1 MSKLR
6 LYHGS
11 ATLVRSPNLALCKP
25 HNDYGRGFYCTR
37 ELELAREWACQQGRD
52 GFANAYAI
60 DVDGL
65 EILDLSSGRFC
76 MLHWLAILVEHRIFR
91 ITAPTMKQGS
101 RWLHER
107 FSVDLSNADI
117 VTGYRADDSYFS
129 FARAFLRNE
138 ITLEQLERAMRLGKL
153 GKQHMIRSERAFE
166 ALEFESAEPVDSAIY
181 WSKRA
186 ARDDQARMEFQA
198 IASEGALTR
207 EGISDFK
214 PPLYIST
221 LMTMGEDDLHACLR

>member
-1 MSKLR
+1 MSVLH

-11 ATLVRSPNLALCKP
+11 ASLVQSPRLDLCKP

-37 ELELAREWACQQGRD
+37 DLELAREWACQQGRD

-60 DVDGL
+60 EADEL
-65 EILDLSSGRFC
+65 EILDLSGSEYS
-76 MLHWLAILVEHRIFR
+76 MLHWLAVLTEHRIFR
-91 ITAPTMKQGS
+91 VSAPTMKQGS
-101 RWLHER
+101 RWLRER
-107 FSVDLSNADI
+107 FSVGLSNADI

-166 ALEFESAEPVDSAIY
+166 ALEFESAEPADSAIY
-181 WSKRA
+181 WARRA
-186 ARDDQARMEFQA
+186 ARDEQARADFQA
-198 IASEGALTR
+198 IASEAAVAR
-207 EGISDFK
+207 ADDDDSRAS
-214 PPLYIST
+214 LYIST
-221 LMTMGEDDLHACLR
+221 LMSMGEDELHACLR